1 MNSAGDP
8 IKDDNELKSLIKKV
22 SNKCQICQVYRKA
35 PNRPVVRLP
44 MATTFQEWVAMV
56 LKFYN
61 HAIKDDNEFIRLSLS
76 KITKLKESK
85 EIFDYIFK
93 IWIKIYEAQNIFTR
107 QWRWVCQ

>member
-44 MATTFQEWVAMV
+44 MATPFQEWVAMV

-61 HAIKDDNEFIRLSLS
+61 HAIKDDNELSGYHYLRLQNWKNL
-76 KITKLKESK
+76 KKYLITYLR
-85 EIFDYIFK
+85 FG
-93 IWIKIYEAQNIFTR
+93 
-107 QWRWVCQ
+107 